1 MNSRLNRR
9 NCRLFSITFVVSAIV
24 FAAMGC
30 KNDKPEQVQ
39 EVQQPIKSNHS
50 TPLPPP
56 IIKDDQ
62 PLLSE
67 QNVAKHTYNKV
78 KSRTHYTMKK
88 NTKRS
93 YKRHSLRK
101 TKYTK
106 NDITY

>member
-1 MNSRLNRR
+1 MNNRF
-9 NCRLFSITFVVSAIV
+9 NKQNYHLFNIIFVIFAITFVV
-24 FAAMGC
+24 MGC
-30 KNDKPEQVQ
+30 KNDKPEEVQ

-93 YKRHSLRK
+93 YKRHSL
-101 TKYTK
+101 
-106 NDITY
+106 